1 VVGTT
6 PILLSDVNL
15 ATLLRLADVDPEAPA
30 EAQGAATLEARIRL
44 EVQYR
49 SLEASGTVF
58 RLELDVAAVQ
68 EALVERAGGRD
79 LLGSLLEPAGLSW
92 SDVEQLAVRSAAAR
106 AFVEQRLRPRVS
118 ISMEEIEAAYRSI
131 VVDHWDPSLEPPPPL
146 LELKDQLHRLVVER
160 KLNDEIERWIEQ
172 SREQIEVTVYRP
184 RPAPTVPLAAAPAT
198 ARELPATGDD
208 WTSGSP

>member
-1 VVGTT
+1 MVGTT